1 MEKTGYPIRAVSR
14 LTGLSVDTLRAW
26 ERRYNAI
33 IPDRSGRGR
42 NYSEDDIRRLNLLRE
57 AVGQGHAIGQ
67 IASLSDKE
75 LRELGDR
82 SQALAARPQK
92 FGKRAEP
99 VVQLDLDGV
108 LSAIDRFDYV
118 AAEREMQRLA
128 LLASPDEL
136 INAAIIPLMREVGER
151 WYRDKLTIAQEHMI
165 SSILRGLLGS
175 MVRIYARGGA
185 GTTLLFATPSGEQ
198 HEFGILCAAM
208 LAAGGGL
215 GVVYLG
221 ASLPAQEIVNAAQR
235 TSAQVVVLGLKG
247 AAASKESL
255 QELKRVARD
264 LPGHID
270 IWVGGAVSE
279 DVIERIKQTR
289 AAYIKDF
296 ASLQERLA
304 RLGARF

>member
-1 MEKTGYPIRAVSR
+1 MKNTGYPIRAVSR

-33 IPDRSGRGR
+33 NPDRRGRGR
-42 NYSEDDIRRLNLLRE
+42 TYSEEDIRRLNLLRE
-57 AVGQGHAIGQ
+57 AVERGHAIGR
-67 IASLSDKE
+67 IAALSDDE
-75 LRELGDR
+75 LRELGAR
-82 SQALAARPQK
+82 SEVLAAQPRQV
-92 FGKRAEP
+92 GRRAEP
-99 VVQLDLDGV
+99 VAQLDLDGV
-108 LSAIDRFDYV
+108 LSAIDRFDHA

-128 LLASPDEL
+128 LLASPREF
-136 INAAIIPLMREVGER
+136 INAAIVPLMREVGER
-151 WYRDKLTIAQEHMI
+151 WYREKFTIAQEHMT

-175 MVRIYARGGA
+175 MVRLYARGA
-185 GTTLLFATPSGEQ
+185 AAATLLFATPSGEL
-198 HEFGILCAAM
+198 HEFGILSAAM

-221 ASLPAQEIVNAAQR
+221 ASLPAQEIIDAAQR

-270 IWVGGAVSE
+270 LWVGGAVSE
-279 DVIERIKQTR
+279 DVAGRVKMTR
-289 AAYIKDF
+289 AAYLQDF
-296 ASLQERLA
+296 AALEQRLS

>member
-175 MVRIYARGGA
+175 MMRLYARGGGA
-185 GTTLLFATPSGEQ
+185 TLLFATPSGEQ

-215 GVVYLG
+215 GVIYLG
-221 ASLPAQEIVNAAQR
+221 SSLPAEDIVNAAQR

-270 IWVGGAVSE
+270 LWVGGAVSE
-279 DVIERIKQTR
+279 DIVERIKLTR
-289 AAYIKDF
+289 ALYLQDF
-296 ASLQERLA
+296 ASLEERLA

>member
-57 AVGQGHAIGQ
+57 AVEQGHAIGQ
-67 IASLSDKE
+67 IASLSDRE

-92 FGKRAEP
+92 SGKRAEP
-99 VVQLDLDGV
+99 VVQLDLEGV

-128 LLASPDEL
+128 LLAAPGEL

-185 GTTLLFATPSGEQ
+185 ASTLLFATPSGEQ
-198 HEFGILCAAM
+198 HEFGLLSAAM
-208 LAAGGGL
+208 LAARGGL

-221 ASLPAQEIVNAAQR
+221 ASLPAEEIVNAAQR
-235 TSAQVVVLGLKG
+235 TSAQVVALGLKG

-255 QELKRVARD
+255 QELKRIARD

-270 IWVGGAVSE
+270 LWVGGAVSE
-279 DVIERIKQTR
+279 DIVERIKLTR
-289 AAYIKDF
+289 AVYLQDF
-296 ASLQERLA
+296 ASLEERLA
-304 RLGARF
+304 RMGARF